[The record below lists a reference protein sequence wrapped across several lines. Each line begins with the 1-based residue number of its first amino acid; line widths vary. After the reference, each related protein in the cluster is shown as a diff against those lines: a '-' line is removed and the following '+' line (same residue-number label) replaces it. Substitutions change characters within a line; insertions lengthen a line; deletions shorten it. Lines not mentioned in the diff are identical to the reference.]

1 MMRRTLPAA
10 LVLLVTLLGLTAWLL
25 SPKIVSLQ
33 PQEGPLHG
41 QQPLQITFSRP
52 MQAESVRAHLTL
64 QPELDSLLRW
74 DQDGK
79 QLTIQPRD
87 HWPSGAEVTVGV
99 QAGAQSRISL
109 PVLSSWRSVL
119 PVSPT
124 LLAYLWPADG
134 PSGLY
139 VLNPAS
145 GESSRLVSH
154 PEEILDFT
162 LSPDG
167 LTVYFSSFSTGGDS
181 VIYRYDRLTGTIHP
195 VIKCGAAVCQNPSLA
210 ENGRDLLYE
219 YSYQGA
225 AVNPGVF
232 LYSLGE
238 NDPEPIGP
246 PEDHLT
252 DPAWGPEG
260 WLSVYN
266 RTQQHYHLINTQT
279 NQEITLPNQ
288 TGGPGTWSTLGPAF
302 ITTEIYNLSDTLA
315 PRHLLRFN
323 PTEKTLNDL
332 TQDNFLEDANPVYSP
347 SGSQLAFGRKSLEP
361 SAWSPGRQLWIREE
375 PSGSTYQLTEAVD
388 HNHTA
393 FTWDPDETQVAYVR
407 YNQAE
412 LAEPPEI
419 WLIDLVTGENYR
431 LLINGFA
438 PRWIP

>member
-1 MMRRTLPAA
+1 MKRRTLSTVLA
-10 LVLLVTLLGLTAWLL
+10 LLLTLLGLTAWLL
-25 SPKIVSLQ
+25 SPKIAALQ

-52 MQAESVRAHLTL
+52 MRPESVRAHLIL
-64 QPELDSLLRW
+64 QPELDSQLRW

-79 QLTIQPRD
+79 QLTIQPQE
-87 HWPSGAEVTVGV
+87 HWPQGAEVTVGI
-99 QAGAQSRISL
+99 QAGALSRISL
-109 PVLSSWRSVL
+109 PVLSTWRSEL
-119 PVSPT
+119 SVSPA

-139 VLNPAS
+139 LLNPAT
-145 GESSRLVSH
+145 GESRRLVSH

-167 LTVYFSSFSTGGDS
+167 LTVYFSSFSGGGDS
-181 VIYRYDRLTGTIHP
+181 VIYRHDRLSGSTQP
-195 VIKCGAAVCQNPSLA
+195 VIKCGTGVCQNPSLA

-219 YSYQGA
+219 YSSQGPGA
-225 AVNPGVF
+225 KPGVY

-238 NDPEPIGP
+238 HNPEPLGP

-266 RTQQHYHLINTQT
+266 RTQQHYHLINTRT
-279 NQEITLPNQ
+279 NQEVTLPNQ
-288 TGGPGTWSTLGPAF
+288 TGGPGTWTNLGPAF
-302 ITTEIYNLSDTLA
+302 VTTEIYNLSDTLA
-315 PRHLLRFN
+315 PRHLLHFN
-323 PTEKTLNDL
+323 PVEETLSDL

-347 SGSQLAFGRKSLEP
+347 SGSRLAFGRKSLEP
-361 SAWSPGRQLWIREE
+361 STWSPGRQLWIREE
-375 PSGSTYQLTEAVD
+375 TTGSTFQLTEAVD
-388 HNHTA
+388 YNHTA
-393 FTWDPDETQVAYVR
+393 FAWDPEENRLAYVR

-419 WLIDLVTGENYR
+419 WLIDLVTGENNR